1 MLIYLQMIESEEDKA
16 KFEQIYTDYRQLM
29 YATAYNI
36 LKNSADAEDAVHQ
49 AFVSIIENLHKF
61 HKMSCLETKRY
72 VVVITKRKAIDIL
85 RQRKRVFPEEL
96 IEKLA
101 DVETALPID
110 GGLADAIAKLPAQ
123 YRQVILLHYGYG
135 YSMKEMG
142 AMLGKSS
149 GAVQRQIWRAKDA
162 LQKQLDKMGVAIWT
176 DSEKQK
182 REKGTTASATTS

>member
-16 KFEQIYTDYRQLM
+16 KFEQIYTTYRQLM
-29 YATAYNI
+29 YATAYKI

-49 AFVSIIENLHKF
+49 AFVSVIENLHIF
-61 HKMSCLETKRY
+61 HKLDCLETKRY

-123 YRQVILLHYGYG
+123 YRQVLLLRFGYG
-135 YSMKEMG
+135 YSVKEMG
-142 AMLGKSS
+142 LMLGKSA

-162 LQKQLDKMGVAIWT
+162 LQKQLNEMGVTIWT
-176 DSEKQK
+176 DSERQK
-182 REKGTTASATTS
+182 KETTASPTMS